1 MTLLPFAECVKDNS
15 ELQTHRARKVLSE
28 ASQVVEC
35 TQRRWGSSQCS
46 FVINALCKR
55 YLPQVGN
62 RWEMQLS
69 YRNGNQAA
77 HARELSFHLQK
88 RKDSKCSTHA
98 QLHLPVPGR
107 AVYVPPSS
115 RAKQDGVQVAAS
127 RPSPNA
133 QLCGT
138 HQTHQPCYSTQV
150 FVNCI
155 ADKPVPLSRPLS
167 SCHLLFLFCSAASP
181 LLRGED

>member
-1 MTLLPFAECVKDNS
+1 MTLVPFAECVKHNS
-15 ELQTHRARKVLSE
+15 ELQSHRVRKVLSE
-28 ASQVVEC
+28 ASQVAEC
-35 TQRRWGSSQCS
+35 THRRWGSSQCS

-69 YRNGNQAA
+69 YRNGIGGTAA
-77 HARELSFHLQK
+77 HAQEFSFHLQK

-98 QLHLPVPGR
+98 RLHLPVPGR
-107 AVYVPPSS
+107 AVYVLPPS
-115 RAKQDGVQVAAS
+115 RAKQDRAWVAAP

-138 HQTHQPCYSTQV
+138 HQTH
-150 FVNCI
+150 
-155 ADKPVPLSRPLS
+155 
-167 SCHLLFLFCSAASP
+167 
-181 LLRGED
+181 